1 MQANQ
6 TSAAENDPTKPSSKP
21 SAGGTEGVN
30 ELKFFYEDVVYRI
43 QKKSGH
49 IQFGLVVQNAEIED
63 EDEDDDVDI
72 DEDKLKPGQV
82 SRILGT
88 LWFQLIVTPQGIEKV
103 TIQLKDTAKTYM
115 K

>member
-6 TSAAENDPTKPSSKP
+6 TPAAENDQKKPSSKP

-63 EDEDDDVDI
+63 EDEEDDVDI

-82 SRILGT
+82 SRNLGRR
-88 LWFQLIVTPQGIEKV
+88 
-103 TIQLKDTAKTYM
+103 TAPLARF
-115 K
+115 